1 MQARGTKSVQNN
13 LRLRFIA
20 LALTMAK
27 LRAEIIRDLFH
38 PLNDLAVKRFLDS
51 DVRHG
56 ETVALAPA
64 LCGAKALPKS

>member
-27 LRAEIIRDLFH
+27 LRAEIIRDLFIRSTTL
-38 PLNDLAVKRFLDS
+38 PLSASWIAMCVMAR
-51 DVRHG
+51 
-56 ETVALAPA
+56 P
-64 LCGAKALPKS
+64 